1 MLADPCDAAGSMISY
16 SDYVPEAPDASAY
29 LARKLD

>member
-1 MLADPCDAAGSMISY
+1 MDPCDAAGSMISFA
-16 SDYVPEAPDASAY
+16 DCVPEALDASAY